1 MSIPLAR
8 SVGDTKLNGQIVLG
22 CSALI
27 DGISD
32 GVIVGTF
39 TDGTA
44 GTLTD
49 GTAGTSASPNG
60 HNIEV

>member
-39 TDGTA
+39 TDGIS
-44 GTLTD
+44 GIV
-49 GTAGTSASPNG
+49 GPAGTSASPNG